1 MRTAASN
8 GKAMSPKWVAAKKVN
23 YEWLLVLVASVL
35 GFGIVIA
42 LVALA
47 ELATLNHN

>member
-8 GKAMSPKWVAAKKVN
+8 EKVTSPKWVVAKKSN
-23 YEWLLVLVASVL
+23 YEWLLVLVVSVL

-42 LVALA
+42 VVAFA
-47 ELATLNHN
+47 ELAALNHN